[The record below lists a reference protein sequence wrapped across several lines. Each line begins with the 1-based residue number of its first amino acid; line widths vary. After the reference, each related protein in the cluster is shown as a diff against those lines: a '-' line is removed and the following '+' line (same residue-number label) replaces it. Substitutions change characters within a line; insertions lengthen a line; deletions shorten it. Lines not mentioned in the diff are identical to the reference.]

1 MTKVIF
7 RKSYDWNTRTWD
19 VMAFFPE
26 CHVNPG
32 NIMSYERVG
41 QHGEASY
48 NFDRSTKPC
57 TPAEYADLK
66 RELETCCDY
75 DDLKVVRR
83 VTRRDQERAWWPER
97 FKEECGNDR

>member
-7 RKSYDWNTRTWD
+7 RKKYRGDEKAYE
-19 VMAFFPE
+19 VVAFFPE

-32 NIMSYERVG
+32 NIMSYAHDG
-41 QHGEASY
+41 QHCEASY
-48 NFDRSTKPC
+48 LFYISTKPC

-75 DDLKVVRR
+75 DDLKVVRK

-97 FKEECGNDR
+97 FSEDDGSR

>member
-7 RKSYDWNTRTWD
+7 RKRYDRDTKTWD

-32 NIMSYERVG
+32 NIMSYAHVG

-48 NFDRSTKPC
+48 LFYISTKPC

-66 RELETCCDY
+66 RELETCCGY
-75 DDLKVVRR
+75 DDLKVVRK
-83 VTRRDQERAWWPER
+83 VTRRDQDRAWWPER